1 MKNLF
6 SLIIGLLIGA
16 LITYYFFS
24 PTGMTTPPPLTMPS
38 GIITPTEAKKLSDN
52 WTNLRQQYV
61 DSVAYEAEDNRS
73 SWYSIKDMEYYVN
86 YAKDSLN
93 ASGIR
98 LYLGVDTSVG
108 PKGLTTIFLVPTEN
122 DKRSGTQKDI
132 STANGLDMGGAGVPP
147 GQGYPN

>member
-6 SLIIGLLIGA
+6 SLIVGLLIGA

-86 YAKDSLN
+86 YAKDSFILVSTYWQCRN
-93 ASGIR
+93 SKSCFRVSKVII
-98 LYLGVDTSVG
+98 
-108 PKGLTTIFLVPTEN
+108 TIEKL
-122 DKRSGTQKDI
+122 
-132 STANGLDMGGAGVPP
+132 
-147 GQGYPN
+147 